1 MQNVLQARCK
11 SLILKKKKLMTYLEL
26 SRKIIKSRDS
36 EGFDVVDFDALHKY
50 WQPYMTVW
58 YNSELE
64 NYQLILGNFHHLITK
79 ENATQIIKEKQLI
92 EYKWREGSF
101 SYDTK
106 ETIRG
111 RLLESEERKENA
123 INQISILEKHI
134 EYLNNLLSC

>member
-1 MQNVLQARCK
+1 
-11 SLILKKKKLMTYLEL
+11 MTYLEL

-64 NYQLILGNFHHLITK
+64 YYQLILGNFHHLIT
-79 ENATQIIKEKQLI
+79 ERAATKIIKEKQLI

-106 ETIRG
+106 ETIRE
-111 RLLESEERKENA
+111 RLAESEERKENA